1 MFENIYMDVV
11 EDIIVDSIPEGS
23 FVDQWD
29 VNGLEKKLKEQ
40 FNLSL
45 QLGNFVKKDGILET
59 EIRDI
64 IVNDVQNSLEHK
76 INEVGAEAFKMLQKQ
91 ILLQV
96 VDLCWSGHLSTLDHL
111 RSVIGFRGYAQRDPL
126 NEYKQEAFILFES
139 LLEKIKRETI
149 KVVFFAK
156 FVSERGSES
165 SEKEVMTSDLTAAE
179 RSSETLTSFTGKKV
193 RRNSPCPCGS
203 GKKFKHCCGAI

>member
-1 MFENIYMDVV
+1 
-11 EDIIVDSIPEGS
+11 
-23 FVDQWD
+23 
-29 VNGLEKKLKEQ
+29 
-40 FNLSL
+40 
-45 QLGNFVKKDGILET
+45 
-59 EIRDI
+59 
-64 IVNDVQNSLEHK
+64 
-76 INEVGAEAFKMLQKQ
+76 MLQKQ

-96 VDLCWSGHLSTLDHL
+96 VDQCWSRHLSTLDHL

-149 KVVFFAK
+149 KVVFYAK
-156 FVSERGSES
+156 FVSETHSKSYDKDVKSAGPIVDGTNSEELIS
-165 SEKEVMTSDLTAAE
+165 LTK
-179 RSSETLTSFTGKKV
+179 KKV

>member
-1 MFENIYMDVV
+1 MI
-11 EDIIVDSIPEGS
+11 
-23 FVDQWD
+23 
-29 VNGLEKKLKEQ
+29 K
-40 FNLSL
+40 
-45 QLGNFVKKDGILET
+45 
-59 EIRDI
+59 
-64 IVNDVQNSLEHK
+64 
-76 INEVGAEAFKMLQKQ
+76 KQ

-96 VDLCWSGHLSTLDHL
+96 VDHCWSRHLSTLDHL

-156 FVSERGSES
+156 FVSETDIKSFDTEKAS
-165 SEKEVMTSDLTAAE
+165 SEIKNSGSISKENN
-179 RSSETLTSFTGKKV
+179 SFPNKKV
-193 RRNSPCPCGS
+193 RRNSLCPCGS

>member
-1 MFENIYMDVV
+1 M
-11 EDIIVDSIPEGS
+11 
-23 FVDQWD
+23 
-29 VNGLEKKLKEQ
+29 L
-40 FNLSL
+40 
-45 QLGNFVKKDGILET
+45 KDGILET

-156 FVSERGSES
+156 FVSERGSEL

-179 RSSETLTSFTGKKV
+179 SSSETLTSFTGKKLGEIV
-193 RRNSPCPCGS
+193 RVPVVLERNSNIVAVQFSTFWKKCVIEGFGQNITSISFYKYCVFKLS
-203 GKKFKHCCGAI
+203 GK